1 MVFSW
6 IVDSQAAW
14 LPVLGVVGIACD
26 MAFGDP
32 RLLPHPVRFQGW
44 MAKHLEPMLRRASLG
59 HGGGDGSLRLAGGLG
74 VVLLALSS
82 GVVAF
87 GLASLPGFG
96 SLFALY
102 LLFTGLAM
110 GSLLA
115 EGRRVFTL
123 LFVQRDLLAA
133 RAGLGML
140 VTRETAS
147 LDQQGV
153 ARGLAETVSENAND
167 GFVAPCFYFVLG
179 CVIGRSPE
187 WGAAWLWAYKAVST
201 LDSMWGY
208 KTGPWRAFGWAAA
221 RTDDVL
227 AWLPARLTA
236 LAMLATTVLRGG
248 MGWKGLRFLAE
259 NTAADAVKTA
269 SPNAGW
275 PMAAAAWSCGAWL
288 GGPATYFGQRMDKPL
303 LGPEG
308 GEWDERRMSRL
319 FRMTREACLLA
330 AAVFLLAGTLA
341 LWM

>member
-1 MVFSW
+1 MFFEW
-6 IVDSQAAW
+6 IVNSPVAW
-14 LPVLGVVGIACD
+14 FPVLGMLGVVCD
-26 MAFGDP
+26 LAFGDP

-44 MAKHLEPMLRRASLG
+44 MANFLEPLLRRASLG
-59 HGGGDGSLRLAGGLG
+59 LGGGDGSLRLVGGLG
-74 VVLLALSS
+74 VVLLALTS
-82 GVVAF
+82 GAVAF
-87 GLASLPGFG
+87 GLARLPGFG
-96 SLFALY
+96 PLFALY
-102 LLFTGLAM
+102 LLFAGLAM
-110 GSLLA
+110 GSLLS
-115 EGRRVFTL
+115 EGKRVFKL

-179 CVIGRSPE
+179 SVLGRSPE
-187 WGAAWLWAYKAVST
+187 WGVAALWAYKAVST

-208 KTGPWRAFGWAAA
+208 RTGPWRAFGWAAA

-227 AWLPARLTA
+227 AWLPARFTA
-236 LAMLATTVLRGG
+236 LAMLAVTIPRLGV
-248 MGWKGLRFLAE
+248 GWSGFRPMLAK
-259 NTAADAVKTA
+259 TARDAVKTS

-303 LGPEG
+303 LGPEE
-308 GEWDERRMSRL
+308 GEWDERRMARL

-330 AAVFLLAGTLA
+330 AGVLILVGALA
-341 LWM
+341 LWL